1 MSSETGERPGQ
12 ASGGSVAVIA
22 DAHLGG
28 PGGEAAP
35 LVAQLEAVPERG
47 CRHLVLLGDL
57 FQGWVGFRRF
67 ETPEIAAVAAALRR
81 LRHQGVRV
89 DYVEGNRDF
98 FLDGGPY
105 ADCFDAVAR
114 ELAFSAGGTRFVA
127 VHGDGLDHRDRQYR
141 FWRRASKSALS
152 RLVISKTPRPLAR
165 RLVWQTEAR
174 LSRTNRE
181 HKRHIPEDVLIAY
194 GERRLA
200 EGHDVLLLGHFHE
213 ERRWPVAG
221 GLVWLLPAWFDTR
234 RTVWLPADVPAAA
247 GVSGAATEGSG
258 APAAASGT
266 APAASRT
273 TTAEAEPGG

>member
-1 MSSETGERPGQ
+1 MSPGSPA
-12 ASGGSVAVIA
+12 ASPASVAVIA

-35 LVAQLEAVPERG
+35 LVAQLEEVAERG

-81 LRHQGVRV
+81 LRGRGVRV

-98 FLDGGPY
+98 FLDRGPY
-105 ADCFDAVAR
+105 ADCFDAVVR
-114 ELAFSAGGTRFVA
+114 ELAFSAGGTRFLA
-127 VHGDGLDHRDRQYR
+127 VHGDGLDPRDRQYR

-165 RLVWQTEAR
+165 RLVWKTEAR
-174 LSRTNRE
+174 LSRTNLE
-181 HKRHIPEDVLIAY
+181 HKRHIPREVLVPY
-194 GERRLA
+194 GERRFA

-213 ERRWPVAG
+213 ERRWRVAG
-221 GLVWLLPAWFDTR
+221 GLVWLLPAWFDIR
-234 RTVWLPADVPAAA
+234 RTVWLPEDVPAP
-247 GVSGAATEGSG
+247 GEPGEGA
-258 APAAASGT
+258 
-266 APAASRT
+266 AASRT
-273 TTAEAEPGG
+273 SRAAAEPGE